1 MIYDCAVIGTG
12 PAGLSAALNLKIHN
26 KNFLWFGSKALSEK
40 IRKAEQI
47 LNYPGFYAASGEDLQ
62 KAFLDQAEKMD
73 LEIQE
78 SMINEIAPF
87 GDHYAL
93 MAGAD
98 FFEAKTVILATGV
111 SVKATLKNEAEYLG
125 RGVSYCATCDGSLYR
140 GKKIAVLCNNA
151 RFEHEVRYLAD
162 LAAEVLYFPQYAGI
176 GTLPENVTV
185 LKERILG
192 IEGAMKVNALDLF
205 SGKIEID
212 GIFILRDSISC
223 TVTDNEYI
231 PLNYSTSRLDGKL
244 PSVFLADEV
253 GALPN
258 AYALEAM
265 RSGQLTILNKLG
277 CVISTKYPKS
287 KNPFE
292 DEVGYAKRIL
302 DGVVEDETVFALLY
316 EPDDPTPWMTDD
328 LVLIHGNP
336 LALEVPEIMEDLK
349 KKRQQAIEVEAR
361 RENFLCK
368 HCNVIYQGQGTE
380 SYVPVA
386 DLIACRVDHIDW
398 AGREVYLGVDLSM
411 TNDNTAVS
419 MAAYDQETGHVLVD
433 SVCFVPEDRVEEKT
447 AAEKCDYPRYIEA
460 GKCVACGNR
469 TIDYGV
475 VEDWVFDIERKYGV
489 TVMGI
494 GFDRYNCLSSAQ
506 KWEAGRDGRQGYPTC
521 EVRQHSSV
529 LHPPVKWLA
538 EMITDGKLEYERN
551 ELLEINFENAR
562 CAYDT
567 NMNRYVNKKKSSG
580 KVDMVVSLINAVY
593 MLQQNVIFAEVID
606 WGIQVI

>member
-1 MIYDCAVIGTG
+1 MIKQHPAYEYASAVVKGTVKAPKYVILQCAEFLFIARGKSKKYMISEENLQKVERYLSLMVMAKGLRARQRVSDTLVGFQWLFIVAILCVVNRENTEKRRYETAILEICRKNGKTFLVAVI
-12 PAGLSAALNLKIHN
+12 
-26 KNFLWFGSKALSEK
+26 FLLLFLMEPKFSK
-40 IRKAEQI
+40 
-47 LNYPGFYAASGEDLQ
+47 FYSV
-62 KAFLDQAEKMD
+62 
-73 LEIQE
+73 
-78 SMINEIAPF
+78 AP
-87 GDHYAL
+87 
-93 MAGAD
+93 
-98 FFEAKTVILATGV
+98 
-111 SVKATLKNEAEYLG
+111 
-125 RGVSYCATCDGSLYR
+125 DGSLSR
-140 GKKIAVLCNNA
+140 
-151 RFEHEVRYLAD
+151 EVKTAIEEIIHSSPALM
-162 LAAEVLYFPQYAGI
+162 G
-176 GTLPENVTV
+176 
-185 LKERILG
+185 RING
-192 IEGAMKVNALDLF
+192 REKF
-205 SGKIEID
+205 K
-212 GIFILRDSISC
+212 ILRDSISC

-328 LVLIHGNP
+328 MVLVHGNP

-368 HCNVIYQGQGTE
+368 HCNIIYQGKGTE
-380 SYVPVA
+380 CYVPIT
-386 DLIACRVDHIDW
+386 DLMACRVEKIDW
-398 AGREVYLGVDLSM
+398 TGREVYLGVDLSM

-419 MAAYDQETGHVLVD
+419 MAAWDEETGHVLVD

-447 AAEKCDYPRYIEA
+447 AAEKCDYKRYIAAE
-460 GKCVACGNR
+460 KCIPCGGR

-475 VEDWVFDIERKYGV
+475 VEDFVFDIEQKYGV

-506 KWEAGRDGRQGYPTC
+506 KWEAGRDGGQGYPCC

-538 EMITDGKLEYERN
+538 EMITDGRLEYEAN

-580 KVDMVVSLINAVY
+580 KVDMVVALINAVY
-593 MLQQNVIFAEVID
+593 MLQQNVIFSEVID